1 MADHTPSDRDGDEPS
16 TDVELTDD
24 DLATVSGG
32 SGPSI
37 SMNIPRVRVNLV
49 PGPNLAIV
57 PDIQSGDP
65 HVE

>member
-1 MADHTPSDRDGDEPS
+1 MADHTPSDRDGDEQPS
-16 TDVELTDD
+16 DVELTDD
-24 DLATVSGG
+24 DLAKVSGG
-32 SGPSI
+32 SGPSN

-57 PDIQSGDP
+57 PDRQSGDP